1 MPTQIN
7 AALRLEEVNHSMG
20 FAAQQGFAAY
30 FTIVGS
36 RSVKSILRNDSQL
49 VQRIN
54 DRKHTDLCVG
64 SMV

>member
-1 MPTQIN
+1 MPTQVN
-7 AALRLEEVNHSMG
+7 AVLRLEEVNHSMG
-20 FAAQQGFAAY
+20 LAAQQGFAAY
-30 FTIVGS
+30 FTTAGS
-36 RSVKSILRNDSQL
+36 RSVKSILRHDSHL